1 MKELEELL
9 GESDDDLLVQLGFV
23 SEALASEPELLLI
36 DGRGSSEHLERA
48 LSGEDG
54 RCCMDQTIVASRP
67 YP

>member
-48 LSGEDG
+48 LSGEDESG
-54 RCCMDQTIVASRP
+54 RKHLSV
-67 YP
+67 